1 FVLLQEKENVNDV
14 QTDHCFDNNFT
25 SERGPSKNSHK
36 RPLKSTSNDKATF
49 ADTPPLK
56 KTFIELMSWKQAKE
70 KLATLFTNE
79 DERGKIKGLLL
90 NKPLEERLE
99 YFEGEDKEIVAS
111 LKMLLQDY
119 ALLNEDFLE
128 QLSKKIAEKLCKQKQ
143 TTEYKPAS
151 AAVWSQFQDVINSVE
166 IWNIAADI
174 NYPRNGDFINNHV
187 NNIQAKLSN
196 MTENFVEIL
205 GEVLVSICVSIHF
218 IELLKSY
225 PNFFWNDRKQS
236 YKSKNY
242 RLVEELDHFGIRVGY
257 VLLSNGSIWYLFKGI
272 LTDNH
277 SINYEYA
284 GPYESGSVELIK
296 GLICILENTNNTNT
310 TEITSLELERISESN
325 NDDNTFVNG
334 NDDDIDNN

>member
-1 FVLLQEKENVNDV
+1 
-14 QTDHCFDNNFT
+14 
-25 SERGPSKNSHK
+25 
-36 RPLKSTSNDKATF
+36 
-49 ADTPPLK
+49 
-56 KTFIELMSWKQAKE
+56 
-70 KLATLFTNE
+70 
-79 DERGKIKGLLL
+79 ERGKIKGLLL

-242 RLVEELDHFGIRVGY
+242 RLVGRYDLSVLEKITYRKRILLEIKTVISMENDQWKMKIAQVIGPMDSLLEELDHFGIRVGY

>member
-1 FVLLQEKENVNDV
+1 
-14 QTDHCFDNNFT
+14 
-25 SERGPSKNSHK
+25 
-36 RPLKSTSNDKATF
+36 
-49 ADTPPLK
+49 
-56 KTFIELMSWKQAKE
+56 MSWKQAKE

-242 RLVEELDHFGIRVGY
+242 RLVGRYD
-257 VLLSNGSIWYLFKGI
+257 LSLVRRTGSFWYQGRLCFIIKWINLGI